1 MDGFLDLIANHPL
14 WFLLLVGAIFTAV
27 WLVLLRDRLRMKW
40 WIAIPIAMLH
50 TAFGVL
56 AVKIFAFLE
65 TGFDSDSL
73 GNMSLFGGVFLMP
86 VAYLLG
92 AKISKRPPGEVCDLF
107 TPCMIVTVMCARINC
122 IVSGC
127 CKGVL
132 IPGTTTG
139 MRFPT
144 REAEILFY
152 VVLLAILCPK
162 IWQGKTGG
170 KAYPIYMV
178 CYGIFRFIIE
188 FFRVYDGDLL
198 FHRAHL
204 WAVVALIIGS
214 SFCSELSVSKKK
226 NDKERR
232 KKKWKKKF

>member
-1 MDGFLDLIANHPL
+1 MDGFLDLIVDHAL
-14 WFLLLVGAIFTAV
+14 WLLLLVGAIFTAV
-27 WLVLLRDRLRMKW
+27 WLVLLRDRLRMEW
-40 WIAIPIAMLH
+40 WIAIPIAIMH
-50 TAFGVL
+50 TAFGVF
-56 AVKIFAFLE
+56 AVKVFAFLE
-65 TGFDSDSL
+65 TGFDVESI

-92 AKISKRPPGEVCDLF
+92 AKVSKRPPGEVCDLLA
-107 TPCMIVTVMCARINC
+107 PCMIVTVMCARVNC

-127 CKGVL
+127 CKGIL

-162 IWQGKTGG
+162 IWKRKTEG

-178 CYGIFRFIIE
+178 GYGIFRFIIE
-188 FFRVYDGDLL
+188 FFRVYDDSDMLL
-198 FHRAHL
+198 HRAHL
-204 WAVVALIIGS
+204 WAVVALIIGVS
-214 SFCSELSVSKKK
+214 ICSELSASKKNK
-226 NDKERR
+226 NKEG
-232 KKKWKKKF
+232 KKQW